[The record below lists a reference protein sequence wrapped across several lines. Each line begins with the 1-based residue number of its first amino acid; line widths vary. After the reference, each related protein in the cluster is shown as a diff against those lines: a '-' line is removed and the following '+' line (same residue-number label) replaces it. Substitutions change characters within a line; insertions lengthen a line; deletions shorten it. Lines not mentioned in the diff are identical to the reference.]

1 VELCPRI
8 GFIVNNSRLPAGKVI
23 KVYNGAGDVENRMKQ
38 GKKTLRWDNTRC
50 RRFANQAVFG

>member
-8 GFIVNNSRLPAGKVI
+8 GFIVKNSSLPAGKVI

-38 GKKTLRWDNTRC
+38 FSGDERGGEN
-50 RRFANQAVFG
+50 G